1 MTNRE
6 TTAESTKELHESV
19 TEGQAGKSSDSWI
32 KNAALFFASPFIAIA
47 YAMALPFVGFYQFTK
62 LSHEARVRKQ
72 KVLAKKARKARKA
85 KKAEKAKRVS

>member
-6 TTAESTKELHESV
+6 NIEVPAKGLHESV
-19 TEGQAGKSSDSWI
+19 TGEEPGKSSDSWI

-62 LSHEARVRKQ
+62 LSHEARVKKQ
-72 KVLAKKARKARKA
+72 KRLAKRLKKSQQA
-85 KKAEKAKRVS
+85 KKSKRAS